1 MVIYIYIY
9 IMHII
14 CCDIEIWHSMK
25 LTFHEDMLCFLSNI
39 NSAKRQHIQL
49 LVGQNLSQNRNS
61 ND

>member
-1 MVIYIYIY
+1 
-9 IMHII
+9 MHII